1 MRPLVSIIMP
11 AFNAERFIGEAIIS
25 VLAQTYD
32 NWELLIVNDGSTD
45 ATSAVIASFTD
56 PRIRV
61 FHQINKGI
69 GSARNLGLD
78 HVRGSLLCG
87 LDSDDKLPS
96 DSLECRVSVFE
107 AEPHTDIVD
116 GRVLFMD
123 GELKNTVRVFL
134 PHFEGDPF
142 PDLIAFTGKSFMG
155 FSWMIRWG
163 PDHRER
169 FSVDLT
175 HGEDLLFYMQYANGK
190 RYKAVDRTVLIY
202 RRTGHSTMTNLRGLE
217 RSYIKIGKWLADSHR
232 VSRSELHNYQRK
244 RKRIMAGSYWKAGQP
259 LLALRALF
267 I

>member
-87 LDSDDKLPS
+87 LDSDDMLPS

-123 GELKNTVRVFL
+123 GELKNTVQVFV
-134 PHFEGDPF
+134 PDFEGDPF
-142 PDLIAFTGKSFMG
+142 ADLIAFTGKSFMG
-155 FSWMIRWG
+155 FSWDDPMGAGTPGTVPGG
-163 PDHRER
+163 PDPWRRPDVLHAVRQWQTLQSSGPDR
-169 FSVDLT
+169 ADLSP
-175 HGEDLLFYMQYANGK
+175 HG
-190 RYKAVDRTVLIY
+190 
-202 RRTGHSTMTNLRGLE
+202 
-217 RSYIKIGKWLADSHR
+217 
-232 VSRSELHNYQRK
+232 
-244 RKRIMAGSYWKAGQP
+244 P
-259 LLALRALF
+259 
-267 I
+267 